1 MSSINLPCETGR
13 NALEVPRRTPLARP
27 KRCHWKHFS
36 SCTVLVDRS
45 FWNCCVLS
53 FVATQSMLLLLLVLL
68 FVVFRLWNT
77 LHWKSPSNVCVGHYN
92 ISYILYEKSYVVIY
106 NQTLFII
113 CHKHSIHN
121 HRHKMSYI
129 ELQIY
134 NYIYTSYHDPKP
146 IGVQSRASK
155 MPVHFNAATVH
166 FFPHVVLSVA
176 TSPKYST
183 YDTQIPLRVNL
194 L

>member
-77 LHWKSPSNVCVGHYN
+77 LHRKSPSNVCVGHYN
-92 ISYILYEKSYVVIY
+92 ISYFMKNHMLSSIIKPYSSHVTNIVYIIILIK
-106 NQTLFII
+106 
-113 CHKHSIHN
+113 CHT
-121 HRHKMSYI
+121 
-129 ELQIY
+129 Y
-134 NYIYTSYHDPKP
+134 NYKYTILDPKWP
-146 IGVQSRASK
+146 LFCSERALFWWVDLQK
-155 MPVHFNAATVH
+155 
-166 FFPHVVLSVA
+166 
-176 TSPKYST
+176 
-183 YDTQIPLRVNL
+183 
-194 L
+194 